1 MWSSD
6 TAAQNQL
13 KVLGRK
19 STDII
24 KSGGEKISALEIER
38 AILELPGMK
47 DCAVVG
53 VDDEE
58 WGQIV
63 SVCLVTSRPSVTVNG
78 IRNELRSVLAPYKLP
93 KLLKVYEGEIPRNN
107 MGKVNKKKLAL
118 EAFPKWIVRYIRIRL
133 QFILM
138 HPY

>member
-24 KSGGEKISALEIER
+24 KSGGEEISALEIER

-63 SVCLVTSRPSVTVNG
+63 
-78 IRNELRSVLAPYKLP
+78 RSSA
-93 KLLKVYEGEIPRNN
+93 
-107 MGKVNKKKLAL
+107 A
-118 EAFPKWIVRYIRIRL
+118 
-133 QFILM
+133 ILGFV
-138 HPY
+138 H

>member
-1 MWSSD
+1 M
-6 TAAQNQL
+6 
-13 KVLGRK
+13 LGRK

-63 SVCLVTSRPSVTVNG
+63 
-78 IRNELRSVLAPYKLP
+78 RSSA
-93 KLLKVYEGEIPRNN
+93 
-107 MGKVNKKKLAL
+107 A
-118 EAFPKWIVRYIRIRL
+118 
-133 QFILM
+133 ILGFV
-138 HPY
+138 H

>member
-1 MWSSD
+1 MRGPSITTEYWRLPEATAKEFVDGWFKTGDIGVWSSD

-24 KSGGEKISALEIER
+24 KSGGEKISAVEIER

-47 DCAVVG
+47 DCAVMG
-53 VDDEE
+53 VEDEE

-63 SVCLVTSRPSVTVNG
+63 RIVCGNFGFCAL
-78 IRNELRSVLAPYKLP
+78 
-93 KLLKVYEGEIPRNN
+93 IP
-107 MGKVNKKKLAL
+107 L
-118 EAFPKWIVRYIRIRL
+118 
-133 QFILM
+133 
-138 HPY
+138 